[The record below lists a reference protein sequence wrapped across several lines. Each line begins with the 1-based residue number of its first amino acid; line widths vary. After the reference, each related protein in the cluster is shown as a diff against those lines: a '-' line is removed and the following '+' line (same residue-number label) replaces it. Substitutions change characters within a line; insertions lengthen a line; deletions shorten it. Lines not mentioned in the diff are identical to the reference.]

1 MNDLNLRSIDL
12 NLLTVFDAIYAFG
25 RLTRAAD
32 ALGMTQP
39 AVSHALKRLRA
50 LFDDALFIRTR
61 ARMEPTPRAH
71 AVSGQIAEI
80 LQNVRKVLE
89 PGAPFDPATARRE
102 IRIGLLDYGITVFAP
117 RIAVS
122 VMTAAPDLKID
133 FRHTESGRAV
143 RQIEDGDIDLYIGP
157 LTAPPAEYHRIPLM
171 LSDAVVV
178 ARRGHPAISKPMTLD
193 QYCALDHARFTNLS
207 TIDREIDAILANHDL
222 KRRTKI
228 KVPHYSSALFVAS
241 RSDLV
246 TTITRGPASLYRD
259 FLNLD
264 LYETPFQ
271 LSSSEI
277 SMLRHPRTDND
288 PLVLWIWERI
298 RSFDGFGDID

>member
-1 MNDLNLRSIDL
+1 MNNMHLRSVDL
-12 NLLTVFDAIYAFG
+12 NLLTVFNAIYDYG

-50 LFDDALFIRTR
+50 LFDDALFVRTR

-71 AVSGQIAEI
+71 AMAGPIAEI

-89 PGAPFDPATARRE
+89 PGAPFDPASARRE

-117 RIAVS
+117 RIAS
-122 VMTAAPDLKID
+122 FVMSAAPALKID

-143 RQIEDGDIDLYIGP
+143 RQIDDGDIDLYIGP
-157 LTAPPAEYHRIPLM
+157 LTAPPPAYHRNALM

-178 ARRGHPAISKPMTLD
+178 ARRGHPGLSSSLTLTE
-193 QYCALDHARFTNLS
+193 YCALDHVRFTNLS
-207 TIDREIDAILANHDL
+207 TIDREIDTILANNNL
-222 KRRTKI
+222 TRRTVI

-246 TTITRGPASLYRD
+246 TTITRGPAALYRD
-259 FLNLD
+259 FLDLD

-288 PLVLWIWERI
+288 PLVLWLWEHI
-298 RSFDGFGDID
+298 RTIEGLGETP